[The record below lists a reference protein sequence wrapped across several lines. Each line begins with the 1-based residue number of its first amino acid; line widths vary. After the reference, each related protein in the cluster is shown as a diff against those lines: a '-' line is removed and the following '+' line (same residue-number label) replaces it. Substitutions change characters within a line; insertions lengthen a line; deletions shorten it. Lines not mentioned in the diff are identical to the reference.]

1 MLDLTSVN
9 LKKLLRP
16 GPSSEAGQTHA
27 LELDLSDAQTSHRWK
42 WLAKFPTIV
51 GNWLRSEIIAHDGQR
66 TQKTSQQHQS

>member
-27 LELDLSDAQTSHRWK
+27 LELDLSDASQTSHRWK
-42 WLAKFPTIV
+42 LV
-51 GNWLRSEIIAHDGQR
+51 GKVSNDRWKLVEIGNNR
-66 TQKTSQQHQS
+66 T

>member
-1 MLDLTSVN
+1 MIDLTSVN

-42 WLAKFPTIV
+42 LV
-51 GNWLRSEIIAHDGQR
+51 GKVSNDRWKLVEIGNNR
-66 TQKTSQQHQS
+66 T